1 MMTGGT
7 GCGET
12 EGSSSGA
19 VVAEVDTLE
28 ISDGARKSRRTR
40 VLRRATACSM
50 GTKAK
55 ISWNGTGSVW
65 LYSDVFYVIRT
76 DSAQTTTL

>member
-50 GTKAK
+50 GTKAGMAA
-55 ISWNGTGSVW
+55 SLATVVSMC
-65 LYSDVFYVIRT
+65 FT
-76 DSAQTTTL
+76 